1 MSFAISLI
9 LIGLLTIG
17 IGIFSFLRPT
27 FGWRM
32 SEGWKVKGES
42 EPSDMYIDSV
52 KLSGVVAIM
61 LGSIFLIGGIL
72 NLL

>member
-9 LIGLLTIG
+9 IIGLAATAL
-17 IGIFSFLRPT
+17 GIFSYLKPT
-27 FGWRM
+27 FGWNM

-42 EPSDMYIDSV
+42 EPSDIYIDFI
-52 KLSGVVAIM
+52 KLGGVVSIM
-61 LGSIFLIGGIL
+61 LGSFFLIGGIL

>member
-9 LIGLLTIG
+9 IMGLG
-17 IGIFSFLRPT
+17 IITLGIFSFLKPT

-32 SEGWKVKGES
+32 NEGWKVKGES
-42 EPSDMYIDSV
+42 EPSDIYIDFA
-52 KLSGVVAIM
+52 KLGGIVAIM
-61 LGSIFLIGGIL
+61 LGSLLLIGGIL